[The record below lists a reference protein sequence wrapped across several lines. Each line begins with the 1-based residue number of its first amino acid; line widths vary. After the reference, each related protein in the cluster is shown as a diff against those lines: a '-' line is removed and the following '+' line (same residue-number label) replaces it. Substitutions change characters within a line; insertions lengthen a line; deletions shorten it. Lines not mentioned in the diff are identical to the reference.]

1 MNSGV
6 VNTGAAAV
14 STGAA
19 DVAATFCATVVDEW
33 TRAGVTDAVLAP
45 GSRSTPMALALA
57 ADNRIRLHVFL
68 DERSAGF
75 FALGIA
81 LRSGDPA
88 PVLTTSGTAAAE
100 LHAAVIESHH
110 AGVPLVAVTA
120 DRPPEAQ
127 GVGAPQTIDQD
138 DLYGRVL
145 RWRAAPGVPEAAV
158 AAGWRSLAA
167 RAVAEARGWGGRP
180 GPVHLNLSFRE
191 PLVGRPGPLP
201 PGRDADAPWHQVL
214 VAPRV
219 GPLPMTELAGRLS
232 RRSGVIVGGA
242 GTGDPVAVHHLANL
256 LGWPVLA
263 DACSTA
269 RTRDRAT
276 VAAFDALLRQ
286 RSFAGQSR
294 PEVVLRLGAT
304 PASRVLAEWLASS
317 GADQIVVSP
326 GGAWLDPDHTAATVL
341 AADTAAL
348 CGALV
353 DEEPKPASESW
364 TRLWVD
370 AERAAQ
376 DAIGQVLAGHTEPTE
391 PGVARALLAGLRP
404 GTGLVVA
411 SSMPIRDVE
420 WYGPPRSDV
429 RVMANRG
436 ANGIDGTVSTV
447 LGAAAGSK
455 GNATVGLL
463 GDLAF
468 LHDAGA
474 MLGAAARGL
483 DAVLVVV
490 DNNGGGIF
498 SFLPQATSLPAPLFE
513 RIFTTPHHVDLV
525 ALAGVH
531 GLAAVELE
539 TTAQLNPAVDA
550 ALDAGGITVIVV
562 RTDRAAN
569 VVVHDEIHAAVSAA
583 LDSAVG

>member
-1 MNSGV
+1 VTTRSADRKG
-6 VNTGAAAV
+6 
-14 STGAA
+14 GAA

-33 TRAGVTDAVLAP
+33 ARAGVTDAVLAP

-57 ADNRIRLHVFL
+57 SDARIRLHVFL

-81 LRSGDPA
+81 LRSGHPA
-88 PVLTTSGTAAAE
+88 PVVTTSGTAAAG

-110 AGVPLVAVTA
+110 AGVPLMAVTA

-138 DLYGRVL
+138 DLYGGVL
-145 RWRAAPGVPEAAV
+145 RWRAAPGVPDGNAAS
-158 AAGWRSLAA
+158 GWRSLAS

-180 GPVHLNLSFRE
+180 GPVHLNLAFRE

-201 PGRDADAPWHQVL
+201 VGRDAGAPWHQAL

-232 RRSGVIVGGA
+232 GRSGVIVDGA
-242 GTGDPVAVHHLANL
+242 GTGDPVAVHRLADL

-263 DACSTA
+263 GACSTA

-276 VAAFDALLRQ
+276 VAAYDSLLRQ
-286 RSFAGQSR
+286 ASFADEAR
-294 PEVVLRLGAT
+294 PDVVLRIGAA
-304 PASRVLAEWLASS
+304 PASRVLAEWLVSS
-317 GADQIVVSP
+317 RADQIVVSP
-326 GGAWLDPDHTAATVL
+326 GGWPDPDHTAATVV
-341 AADTAAL
+341 AADMAAV
-348 CGALV
+348 CEALV
-353 DEEPKPASESW
+353 DEEPKSASESW
-364 TRLWVD
+364 TRLWVE

-376 DAIGQVLAGHTEPTE
+376 EAIGQVLDRHGEPTE
-391 PGVARALLAGLRP
+391 PGVARALVAGLRP
-404 GTGLVVA
+404 GSGLVVA
-411 SSMPIRDVE
+411 SSMPVRDVE
-420 WYGPPRSDV
+420 WYASPRSDIGV
-429 RVMANRG
+429 VANRG

-447 LGAAAGSK
+447 LGAAAGSR
-455 GNATVGLL
+455 GNPTVGLL

-474 MLGAAARGL
+474 LVGASARGL

-498 SFLPQATSLPAPLFE
+498 SFLPQATSLAAPLFE
-513 RIFTTPHHVDLV
+513 RLFTNPHDVDLT
-525 ALAGVH
+525 ALATVH
-531 GLAAVELE
+531 GLATVELE
-539 TTAQLNPAVDA
+539 TTAQLTPAVDA
-550 ALDAGGITVIVV
+550 AVDAGGITVIVA
-562 RTDRAAN
+562 RTDRNAN
-569 VVVHDEIHAAVSAA
+569 VAVHDEIHAAVATA
-583 LDSAVG
+583 LDSVVG